1 MGQHADGEGVEGT
14 VWWCQ
19 GLRIG
24 RESGKA
30 CEQFYT
36 EEKTVTLPVQ
46 SQMLTKI
53 GNPDKRGSVIY

>member
-1 MGQHADGEGVEGT
+1 MVRELRAPFGGVKDSG
-14 VWWCQ
+14 
-19 GLRIG
+19 IG

-46 SQMLTKI
+46 SQMLTKL
-53 GNPDKRGSVIY
+53 GNPDKRGS